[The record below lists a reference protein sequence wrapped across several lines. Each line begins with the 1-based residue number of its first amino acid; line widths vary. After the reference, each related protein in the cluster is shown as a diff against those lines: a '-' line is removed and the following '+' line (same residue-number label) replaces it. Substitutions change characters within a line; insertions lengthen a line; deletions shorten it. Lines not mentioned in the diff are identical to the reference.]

1 MITTPRVVAAFCRGL
16 ACTVALGVAV
26 ISGTDALTGVRI
38 TRAAH
43 GTSLVT
49 RDLRD
54 VLVDL
59 MLGRGPFGT
68 WSPAACAAALAV
80 PLLIG
85 AIVRRA
91 RVRRRR
97 GLSSQPCAQR
107 VVRSCADGLRAD
119 AR

>member
-1 MITTPRVVAAFCRGL
+1 MITTRRAGAEFCRGL
-16 ACTVALGVAV
+16 ACAVAFGIAV

-38 TRAAH
+38 TSAAH
-43 GTSLVT
+43 GTSDDT

-54 VLVDL
+54 VLIDL
-59 MLGRGPFGT
+59 MLGRGPFGP
-68 WSPAACAAALAV
+68 WSPAAFAAALAV

-97 GLSSQPCAQR
+97 DLSSQPCARR
-107 VVRSCADGLRAD
+107 VVRSCGGEPRAD